1 MADQQRRGDLHR
13 GLGPEGLGR
22 KKKTGREGN
31 KIKIKRVVSPTTAFV
46 INSPPPVISD
56 LIT

>member
-22 KKKTGREGN
+22 KKKQGEKVIRLKLRE
-31 KIKIKRVVSPTTAFV
+31 RYPQQQLLLLTAH
-46 INSPPPVISD
+46 
-56 LIT
+56 LQ